1 MDNSSHN
8 GDGSNTMPIMEG
20 VPQNTSRLGMD
31 REVDH
36 EVDTMSDL
44 TLLTQYTDRS
54 GSLQRSLLREDEK
67 TMDEEQKKDLLIRCY
82 AILPPTTFNV
92 ESLNTIHLIVNRE
105 IVSSVK
111 FIRNEH
117 VDGKTKQL
125 KDKTKQFPSF
135 WHLDLRQGKTMYTD
149 ILDQVGNLKHANL
162 QTKVMYWLGIQD
174 KVLETIRSHRSNTL
188 TKMKRDIVEG
198 NYRCV
203 LVNLLRYEK
212 YALI

>member
-8 GDGSNTMPIMEG
+8 GDESNTMPILEG

-92 ESLNTIHLIVNRE
+92 ESLNTIRLIVNRE

-135 WHLDLRQGKTMYTD
+135 WQPDLRQGKTMYTD

-198 NYRCV
+198 NYRFV
-203 LVNLLRYEK
+203 LVDLLRYDQDD
-212 YALI
+212 LI

>member
-8 GDGSNTMPIMEG
+8 GDESNSMPILEG

-92 ESLNTIHLIVNRE
+92 ESLNTIRLIVNRE

-135 WHLDLRQGKTMYTD
+135 WQPDLRQGKTMYTD

-174 KVLETIRSHRSNTL
+174 KVLETIHSHRSNTL